1 MSIRAE
7 IKYLPVFVSLHC
19 RITTVI
25 VRKEQPK
32 QNILQCCDF
41 MVKSKSNKQL
51 TWAFT
56 MPSRDTMP
64 GVSFVF
70 FLVLSMV
77 CFHTVDG
84 LKCLNCNSCMH
95 AESSSMSIT
104 CDAKQ
109 GLTHCFVSTWV
120 AYEVLN
126 SSPFRLFNS
135 IANYE

>member
-1 MSIRAE
+1 MKIRSHNVNLVSIRAE
-7 IKYLPVFVSLHC
+7 TKYLPVFVSLHC

-41 MVKSKSNKQL
+41 MVESKRNKQL

-77 CFHTVDG
+77 CFHTADG

-109 GLTHCFVSTWV
+109 DLTQCFVST
-120 AYEVLN
+120 
-126 SSPFRLFNS
+126 
-135 IANYE
+135 